1 MKKTLQIIWREYF
14 ERVRRK
20 SFILSTLLGPILMA
34 GLIILPG
41 YLITMSVGKERKI
54 AVVDLSGKIYQ
65 PLYKVLDEKIKGGK
79 RKYQLSL
86 VPARAEELS
95 SVKKSLAKDID
106 KKRLDAYMIIPA
118 DIIER
123 GKAEYYAR
131 NVGNITEIRRIATAL
146 NEIVSGER
154 LKREGLDPAKIKK
167 LMARVDL
174 KTIKITKG
182 KEKKSSFA
190 SEYVGTMIFVVIL
203 YMTILM
209 YGVAIMRGIIEEKSN
224 RVVEILLSSVNPNQ
238 LMMGKVLGVGAVGL
252 TQYLV
257 WGLAGLLI
265 IKFGAG
271 LIAPG
276 TALISAT
283 TIVFFVIFFILGYF
297 LFATLYAGIGAL
309 CRTMEDAQQL
319 QFFVIGFLIV
329 PMIIAPFLIQNPST
343 PTTVAL
349 SIIPFFSPM
358 VMFMRVNTVMPPL
371 WQVLLSIGLLIAT
384 IFLMIKLVAKIFR
397 VGILMYG
404 KRPSL
409 VEVIRWFR
417 YSR

>member
-1 MKKTLQIIWREYF
+1 
-14 ERVRRK
+14 
-20 SFILSTLLGPILMA
+20 
-34 GLIILPG
+34 
-41 YLITMSVGKERKI
+41 
-54 AVVDLSGKIYQ
+54 
-65 PLYKVLDEKIKGGK
+65 
-79 RKYQLSL
+79 
-86 VPARAEELS
+86 
-95 SVKKSLAKDID
+95 VKKSLAKDID

-174 KTIKITKG
+174 KTIK
-182 KEKKSSFA
+182 
-190 SEYVGTMIFVVIL
+190 M
-203 YMTILM
+203 
-209 YGVAIMRGIIEEKSN
+209 N

-309 CRTMEDAQQL
+309 CRTMED
-319 QFFVIGFLIV
+319 
-329 PMIIAPFLIQNPST
+329 
-343 PTTVAL
+343 
-349 SIIPFFSPM
+349 
-358 VMFMRVNTVMPPL
+358 R
-371 WQVLLSIGLLIAT
+371 
-384 IFLMIKLVAKIFR
+384 
-397 VGILMYG
+397 
-404 KRPSL
+404 
-409 VEVIRWFR
+409 
-417 YSR
+417 